1 MGFQLKIAEGKDAG
15 KEFEFDQDQ
24 VLIGR
29 TPECDVV
36 LYDAGVS
43 RKHCRIFSDGTRFLI
58 EDMGSSNG
66 TKLNGNAIT
75 QKQELAD
82 GDQLTLGPVV
92 FVFGA
97 LAADPGLEPSTDA
110 GAEAG
115 AGDGST
121 RIVASSSVKPRA
133 KNKGEALR
141 PEGDEGDPENLDK
154 IQRAS
159 TRALPAIRSSRPTGA
174 APRLSSASGALP
186 RATSPAG
193 GVPRPTSN
201 PGANPNAIERVAPSP
216 LPRRASGPGA
226 SGPVARVQPGKAGG
240 LSAAERARIKRESP
254 GGIAQL
260 KLFWLE
266 AGKGVRTAIIS
277 FGVLLAAGGVGGAYW
292 YVLNQDITGGAK
304 RGNEPSE
311 LSNKAIGDSFGL
323 GQGVTWP
330 RADLKT
336 FTWEYTAATRAVVI
350 LHFQAQGISQ
360 GEVVVTVNA
369 VEVGTVPADTLASR
383 DRPLEIMIP
392 PNLLKKGEINRIVF
406 DNTKNPPGEDE
417 WRVWNVRVEK
427 ALLPE
432 LPPDELVT
440 KARESYSRGKL
451 NAQRADVGARN
462 RYEAWKS
469 FREAWL
475 LLEAHPEPKPD
486 LYLET
491 KEQMREAQKELD
503 RTCAKLLLETEGYY
517 NQRNYKAARDTLDH
531 IQEYF
536 PEFDQPCRM
545 HAENKR
551 AEYDFN

>member
-15 KEFEFDQDQ
+15 KEFEFDQDS

-43 RKHCRIFSDGTRFLI
+43 RKHCRIFSEGNRFVI

-66 TKLNGNAIT
+66 TKLNGEAIT
-75 QKQELAD
+75 KKQALND

-97 LAADPGLEPSTDA
+97 LAEPSTDA
-110 GAEAG
+110 GAPQE
-115 AGDGST
+115 GDGQST

-133 KNKGEALR
+133 KNKGEAFK
-141 PEGDEGDPENLDK
+141 PEGNEADPENLDK

-159 TRALPAIRSSRPTGA
+159 TRALPAIRSSRATGA
-174 APRLSSASGALP
+174 APRLSTASGALP
-186 RATSPAG
+186 RASNPAG
-193 GVPRPTSN
+193 APRVNSN
-201 PGANPNAIERVAPSP
+201 PGAIERVAPSP
-216 LPRRASGPGA
+216 LPRRASGT
-226 SGPVARVQPGKAGG
+226 SGPVARAQPAKGGG

-254 GGIAQL
+254 GGVAQF

-266 AGKGVRTAIIS
+266 ASAGVRTAIIILC
-277 FGVLLAAGGVGGAYW
+277 VLLAAAPVGGAYW
-292 YVLNQDITGGAK
+292 YVLNQDLTGGPK

-330 RADLKT
+330 RPDLKT

-360 GEVVVTVNA
+360 DEVVVTVNA

-392 PNLLKKGEINRIVF
+392 PNLLKKGELNRIVF

-432 LPPDELVT
+432 LPADELVT

-451 NAQRADVGARN
+451 NAERADVGARN

-469 FREAWL
+469 YREAWL

-503 RTCAKLLLETEGYY
+503 RTCSKLLLETEGYY

-551 AEYDFN
+551 AEYGF

>member
-15 KEFEFDQDQ
+15 KEFEFDQGS

-43 RKHCRIFSDGTRFLI
+43 RKHCRIFSEGHRFII

-66 TKLNGNAIT
+66 TRLNGEPIT
-75 QKQELAD
+75 KKQELAD

-97 LAADPGLEPSTDA
+97 LAADPGVEPSTDA
-110 GAEAG
+110 DAEPGADA
-115 AGDGST
+115 GST
-121 RIVASSSVKPRA
+121 RIVSADKIKPRI
-133 KNKGEALR
+133 KNKGEALK
-141 PEGDEGDPENLDK
+141 PEGAEGDPENLDK
-154 IQRAS
+154 IQRLA
-159 TRALPAIRSSRPTGA
+159 TRALPAMRASRVSS
-174 APRLSSASGALP
+174 APRLSTAAGAAA
-186 RATSPAG
+186 R
-193 GVPRPTSN
+193 TSN
-201 PGANPNAIERVAPSP
+201 PGAIERVAASP
-216 LPRRASGPGA
+216 LPRRTSGTGSSA
-226 SGPVARVQPGKAGG
+226 AVARVQPGKAGG

-254 GGIAQL
+254 GPIAKF
-260 KLFWLE
+260 KLFWIE
-266 AGKGVRTAIIS
+266 ASVGVRRGVIACS
-277 FGVLLAAGGVGGAYW
+277 VLLALGGVAGAYW
-292 YVLNQDITGGAK
+292 YVINQDFTGGPS
-304 RGNEPSE
+304 GTEPSE
-311 LSNKAIGDSFGL
+311 LSNKAIGDSFGV
-323 GQGVTWP
+323 GPGVTWQHS
-330 RADLKT
+330 DSKT

-360 GEVVVTVNA
+360 GEVMVAVNG
-369 VEVGTVPADTLASR
+369 VDVGLVPADTLASR
-383 DRPLEIMIP
+383 DRPLELMIP
-392 PNLLKKGEINRIVF
+392 PNLLKKGEVNRIAF
-406 DNTKNPPGEDE
+406 DNTKNPPAEDE

-440 KARESYSRGKL
+440 KAKESYARGKL

-475 LLEAHPEPKPD
+475 LLEAHPDPKPD
-486 LYLET
+486 LYEEAQ
-491 KEQMREAQKELD
+491 EQMREAQKELD

-545 HAENKR
+545 HSENKR
-551 AEYDFN
+551 SEYGF

>member
-15 KEFEFDQDQ
+15 KEFEFDQDS

-43 RKHCRIFSDGTRFLI
+43 RKHCRIFSDGSRFVI

-66 TKLNGNAIT
+66 TKLNGFAIT
-75 QKQELAD
+75 RKEELND

-97 LAADPGLEPSTDA
+97 LADGPGLEPGADGDA
-110 GAEAG
+110 EPGADA
-115 AGDGST
+115 GST
-121 RIVASSSVKPRA
+121 RIVAADKVKPRA

-141 PEGDEGDPENLDK
+141 PEGDEGDPENLDR

-159 TRALPAIRSSRPTGA
+159 TRAVPAIRPSRATGA
-174 APRLSSASGALP
+174 APRLSAAAGAAP
-186 RATSPAG
+186 RVSTAAG
-193 GVPRPTSN
+193 AARPSSN
-201 PGANPNAIERVAPSP
+201 PGAIERAAAVSP
-216 LPRRASGPGA
+216 LPRRTSGA
-226 SGPVARVQPGKAGG
+226 SGQVARVQPGKGGG

-254 GGIAQL
+254 GPVAGF
-260 KLFWLE
+260 KLFW
-266 AGKGVRTAIIS
+266 ADASAGVRRGIIS
-277 FGVLLAAGGVGGAYW
+277 FCVLLALGGVAGAYY
-292 YVLNQDITGGAK
+292 YVITQDLTSALN

-323 GQGVTWP
+323 GAGVMWP

-360 GEVVVTVNA
+360 GEVVVTVNG
-369 VEVGTVPADTLASR
+369 VDVGQVPADTLSSR

-392 PNLLKKGEINRIVF
+392 PNLLKKGEINRITF

-451 NAQRADVGARN
+451 NAERADVGARN

-469 FREAWL
+469 YREAWL

-517 NQRNYKAARDTLDH
+517 NQRNYKAARDTLEH
-531 IQEYF
+531 ISEYF

-551 AEYDFN
+551 TEYGF

>member
-15 KEFEFDQDQ
+15 KEFAFDQDS

-43 RKHCRIFSDGTRFLI
+43 RKHCRIFSEGNRFII

-66 TKLNGNAIT
+66 TKVNGAAIT
-75 QKQELAD
+75 KKQELTD

-97 LAADPGLEPSTDA
+97 LADEPVVEPGADA
-110 GAEAG
+110 
-115 AGDGST
+115 ST
-121 RIVASSSVKPRA
+121 RIVSAASVKPRA
-133 KNKGEALR
+133 KNKGEALK
-141 PEGDEGDPENLDK
+141 PEGYEADPENLDK

-159 TRALPAIRSSRPTGA
+159 TRALPAIRSSRATGA
-174 APRLSSASGALP
+174 VPRLSSASGAVP
-186 RATSPAG
+186 RVSSPAG

-201 PGANPNAIERVAPSP
+201 PGAIERVAPSP
-216 LPRRASGPGA
+216 LPRRVSGT
-226 SGPVARVQPGKAGG
+226 SGQVARVQPGKGGG

-254 GGIAQL
+254 GGIAQF
-260 KLFWLE
+260 KLFWLD
-266 AGKGVRTAIIS
+266 ASAGVRTAIIS
-277 FGVLLAAGGVGGAYW
+277 LCVLLVLGGVGGAYW
-292 YVLNQDITGGAK
+292 YVITQDLTGGLN

-323 GQGVTWP
+323 GPGVTWP
-330 RADLKT
+330 RPDLKT
-336 FTWEYTAATRAVVI
+336 FIWEYTAATRAVVI

-360 GEVVVTVNA
+360 GEVVVTVNG
-369 VEVGTVPADTLASR
+369 VDVGQVPADTLASR

-392 PNLLKKGEINRIVF
+392 PHLLKKGEINRIVF
-406 DNTKNPPGEDE
+406 DNTKNPPAEDE

-432 LPPDELVT
+432 LPPDELVA
-440 KARESYSRGKL
+440 KARESYARGKL

-469 FREAWL
+469 YREAWL

-491 KEQMREAQKELD
+491 MEQMREAQKELD
-503 RTCAKLLLETEGYY
+503 RTCSKLLLETEGYY

-531 IQEYF
+531 IHEYF

-551 AEYDFN
+551 SEYGF

>member
-15 KEFEFDQDQ
+15 KEFEFDQDS

-43 RKHCRIFSDGTRFLI
+43 RKHCRIFSEGNRFII

-66 TKLNGNAIT
+66 TRLNGEPIT
-75 QKQELAD
+75 KKQELAD

-97 LAADPGLEPSTDA
+97 LAAELGEEPSTDA
-110 GAEAG
+110 GAEPG
-115 AGDGST
+115 ADAGST
-121 RIVASSSVKPRA
+121 RIVSADKVKPRV
-133 KNKGEALR
+133 KNKGEVLK
-141 PEGDEGDPENLDK
+141 PEGAEADPENLDK
-154 IQRAS
+154 IQRLA
-159 TRALPAIRSSRPTGA
+159 TRALPAVRASRVSS
-174 APRLSSASGALP
+174 APRLSTAAGAAARVSTSAGA
-186 RATSPAG
+186 AA
-193 GVPRPTSN
+193 RPSSN
-201 PGANPNAIERVAPSP
+201 PGAIERVAASP
-216 LPRRASGPGA
+216 LPRRTSGGTG
-226 SGPVARVQPGKAGG
+226 SVARVQPGKAGG

-254 GGIAQL
+254 GPIAKF

-266 AGKGVRTAIIS
+266 SGKGVRTGIIS
-277 FGVLLAAGGVGGAYW
+277 LGVLLAAAGVGGAYW
-292 YVLNQDITGGAK
+292 YVINQDFTSGPG
-304 RGNEPSE
+304 GNEPSE
-311 LSNKAIGDSFGL
+311 LSNKAIGDSFGV
-323 GQGVTWP
+323 GPGVTWP
-330 RADLKT
+330 RSDSKT

-360 GEVVVTVNA
+360 GEVVVAVNG
-369 VEVGTVPADTLASR
+369 VDVGPVPADTLASR

-392 PNLLKKGEINRIVF
+392 PNLLKKGEVNRIAF
-406 DNTKNPPGEDE
+406 DNTKNPPAEDE

-440 KARESYSRGKL
+440 KARETYARGKL

-491 KEQMREAQKELD
+491 QEQMREAQKELD

-551 AEYDFN
+551 GEYGF

>member
-15 KEFEFDQDQ
+15 KEFEFDQDS

-43 RKHCRIFSDGTRFLI
+43 RKHCRISSEGNRFII

-66 TKLNGNAIT
+66 TKLNGEPIT
-75 QKQELAD
+75 RKQELAD

-97 LAADPGLEPSTDA
+97 LAADLGEEPSTDA
-110 GAEAG
+110 GAERG
-115 AGDGST
+115 ADAGST
-121 RIVASSSVKPRA
+121 RIVSADKVKPRA
-133 KNKGEALR
+133 KNKGEALK
-141 PEGDEGDPENLDK
+141 PEGAEADPENLDK
-154 IQRAS
+154 IQRLA
-159 TRALPAIRSSRPTGA
+159 TRALPAVRASRVTS
-174 APRLSSASGALP
+174 APRLSTAAGA
-186 RATSPAG
+186 A
-193 GVPRPTSN
+193 RPSSN
-201 PGANPNAIERVAPSP
+201 PGAIERVAASP
-216 LPRRASGPGA
+216 LPRRTSGTGNSA
-226 SGPVARVQPGKAGG
+226 AVARVQPGKAGG

-254 GGIAQL
+254 GPIAKF

-266 AGKGVRTAIIS
+266 ASAGVRRVIIS
-277 FGVLLAAGGVGGAYW
+277 FGVLLALGGVAGAYW
-292 YVLNQDITGGAK
+292 YVINQDFTGGPS
-304 RGNEPSE
+304 GNEPSE
-311 LSNKAIGDSFGL
+311 LSNKAIGDSFGV
-323 GQGVTWP
+323 GPGVTWP
-330 RADLKT
+330 RSDSKT

-360 GEVVVTVNA
+360 GEVMVTVNG
-369 VEVGTVPADTLASR
+369 VDVGQVPADTLSSR

-392 PNLLKKGEINRIVF
+392 PNLLKKGEINRIAF
-406 DNTKNPPGEDE
+406 DNTKNPPAEDE

-432 LPPDELVT
+432 LPADELVT
-440 KARESYSRGKL
+440 KAKEAYARGKL

-475 LLEAHPEPKPD
+475 LLEAHPDPKPD
-486 LYLET
+486 LYDET
-491 KEQMREAQKELD
+491 QEQMREAQKELD

-551 AEYDFN
+551 SEYGF

>member
-15 KEFEFDQDQ
+15 KEFEFDQDS

-43 RKHCRIFSDGTRFLI
+43 RKHCRIFSEGNRFII

-66 TKLNGNAIT
+66 TKLNGEPIT
-75 QKQELAD
+75 KKQELAD

-97 LAADPGLEPSTDA
+97 LADDPGVEPSTDA
-110 GAEAG
+110 GAEPA
-115 AGDGST
+115 ADAGST
-121 RIVASSSVKPRA
+121 RIVSQDKVKPRI
-133 KNKGEALR
+133 KNKGEVLK
-141 PEGDEGDPENLDK
+141 PEGAEAEPENLDK
-154 IQRAS
+154 IQRLA
-159 TRALPAIRSSRPTGA
+159 TRALPAVRASRVTS
-174 APRLSSASGALP
+174 APRLSSAAGAAARVSSNP
-186 RATSPAG
+186 
-193 GVPRPTSN
+193 GVSARPTSN
-201 PGANPNAIERVAPSP
+201 PGAIERVAPSA
-216 LPRRASGPGA
+216 LPRRTSGTNGA
-226 SGPVARVQPGKAGG
+226 VARVQPGKAGG

-254 GGIAQL
+254 GPIAKF

-266 AGKGVRTAIIS
+266 AGKGVRTGIIGL
-277 FGVLLAAGGVGGAYW
+277 GVLLALGGVAGAYW
-292 YVLNQDITGGAK
+292 YVINQDFTGGPS
-304 RGNEPSE
+304 GNEPSE
-311 LSNKAIGDSFGL
+311 LSNKAIGDAFGV
-323 GQGVTWP
+323 GPGVTWP
-330 RADLKT
+330 RSDSKT

-350 LHFQAQGISQ
+350 LHFQAQGVSQ
-360 GEVVVTVNA
+360 GEVVVTVNG
-369 VEVGTVPADTLASR
+369 VDVGQVPADTLSSR

-392 PNLLKKGEINRIVF
+392 PNLLKKGEVNRIAF
-406 DNTKNPPGEDE
+406 DNTKNPPAEDE
-417 WRVWNVRVEK
+417 WRIWNVRVEK

-440 KARESYSRGKL
+440 KAKESYARGKM

-475 LLEAHPEPKPD
+475 LMEAHPDPKPD
-486 LYLET
+486 LYEET
-491 KEQMREAQKELD
+491 QEQMREAQKELD

-545 HAENKR
+545 HSENKR
-551 AEYDFN
+551 SEYGF

>member
-15 KEFEFDQDQ
+15 KEFEFDQDS

-43 RKHCRIFSDGTRFLI
+43 RKHCRIFSEGNRFII

-66 TKLNGNAIT
+66 TRLNGEPIT
-75 QKQELAD
+75 RKQELAD

-97 LAADPGLEPSTDA
+97 LAPEPGVEPGTDGAAEPAADA
-110 GAEAG
+110 
-115 AGDGST
+115 GST
-121 RIVASSSVKPRA
+121 RIVAADKVKPRA
-133 KNKGEALR
+133 KNKGEALK
-141 PEGDEGDPENLDK
+141 PEGAEANPENLDK
-154 IQRAS
+154 IQRLA
-159 TRALPAIRSSRPTGA
+159 TRALPAVRASRVNS
-174 APRLSSASGALP
+174 APRLSTAAGAAARVSSNP
-186 RATSPAG
+186 G
-193 GVPRPTSN
+193 GAARSTSN
-201 PGANPNAIERVAPSP
+201 PGAIERVAASP
-216 LPRRASGPGA
+216 LPRRSMGTSG
-226 SGPVARVQPGKAGG
+226 SVQRVQSGKAGG

-254 GGIAQL
+254 GPIAGF

-266 AGKGVRTAIIS
+266 ASKGVRTAIIS
-277 FGVLLAAGGVGGAYW
+277 LCMLVALGGVGGAYW
-292 YVLNQDITGGAK
+292 YVINQDFTGGGNH
-304 RGNEPSE
+304 GNEPSE
-311 LSNKAIGDSFGL
+311 LSNKAIGDSFGV
-323 GQGVTWP
+323 GPGVTWL
-330 RADLKT
+330 RSDSKT

-360 GEVVVTVNA
+360 GEVVVTVNG
-369 VEVGTVPADTLASR
+369 VDVGQVPADTLSSR
-383 DRPLEIMIP
+383 DRPLDIMIP
-392 PNLLKKGEINRIVF
+392 PNLLKKGEINRITF
-406 DNTKNPPGEDE
+406 DNTKNPPAEDE
-417 WRVWNVRVEK
+417 WRIWNVRVEK

-440 KARESYSRGKL
+440 KAKEAYARGKL

-475 LLEAHPEPKPD
+475 LLEAHPDPKPD
-486 LYLET
+486 LYEET
-491 KEQMREAQKELD
+491 QEQMREAQKELD

-531 IQEYF
+531 ISEYF

-551 AEYDFN
+551 SEYGF